1 MRTHRATACLRR
13 GVASHLV
20 HAEVLFDH
28 PGAVV
33 KKGAVI
39 SPFSN
44 SPRPVSWHPAR
55 RSAARPLALPTCRS
69 TVSPLRAAPRRA
81 AATAPHPH
89 NGGSERGLAEWLWRG
104 KMDYLSLQGS
114 SQYKSSR
121 PCPYPCRVVF
131 TRFVS

>member
-89 NGGSERGLAEWLWRG
+89 NGGSEPDLQSGSGEAKWTTSPYKGVCSTKAAGHVRTLVGC
-104 KMDYLSLQGS
+104 SL
-114 SQYKSSR
+114 YAL
-121 PCPYPCRVVF
+121 
-131 TRFVS
+131 

>member
-69 TVSPLRAAPRRA
+69 TFPPSAPRRA
-81 AATAPHPH
+81 ALLPLRRTPTTADRNADLQSGSGEAKWATSPYKGVCSTKAAGHVRTLV
-89 NGGSERGLAEWLWRG
+89 GW
-104 KMDYLSLQGS
+104 YLYAL
-114 SQYKSSR
+114 
-121 PCPYPCRVVF
+121 
-131 TRFVS
+131 